1 MNRRKFLSFVG
12 CSCGGFLLPSCTTA
26 PITERKQLKII
37 SEAKL
42 NAQAASVYEKI
53 KEKEKMSDDTKTLN
67 EIKNIGK
74 KMEDSIS
81 EYFDRENLDDPTK
94 NFDWEY
100 ILIDKKKV
108 RNAWCMPGGKIAVY
122 TGILDATKNTNGLA
136 AVMGHEIAHAV
147 AKHSVERASRGT
159 LLNVG
164 TRIIDI
170 ASGGVLSDIN
180 RTTGQ
185 NTIGLLAQL
194 GILNPFN
201 RKQESEADYL
211 GMIFA
216 SLSGYDIRETVK
228 IWERMKELNKGK
240 EPPEFL
246 STHPSS
252 DNRIK
257 DLNKKMRNAWCMP
270 GGKIAVYTGI
280 LDATKNTNGLA
291 AVMGHEIAHAVAK
304 HSVERASR
312 GVILNTSTQ
321 LIDIF
326 SGGKLSQVN
335 RATGMNTVGLL
346 SQLGIMNPFNRKQE
360 SEADYLGMIFSSLSG
375 YDIRETVKIW
385 ERMKEFNKG
394 KAPPEFMSTHPSA
407 DNRIKKINE
416 WTNEIIL
423 DYPPIKV

>member
-1 MNRRKFLSFVG
+1 MLLKMDRRKFLSYVG
-12 CSCGGFLLPSCTTA
+12 CGCCGFVLNACSTA
-26 PITERKQLKII
+26 PITERRQLKII
-37 SEAKL
+37 PEAKL
-42 NAQAASVYEKI
+42 NAQAAQIYEKI
-53 KEKEKMSDDTKTLN
+53 KEKEKLSDDTKKLD
-67 EIKNIGK
+67 EIKDIGK
-74 KMEDSIS
+74 KMENSID
-81 EYFDRENLDDPTK
+81 EYFDKEKIDNPTI

-100 ILIDKKKV
+100 ILIDNKKV

-122 TGILDATKNTNGLA
+122 TGILEVT
-136 AVMGHEIAHAV
+136 
-147 AKHSVERASRGT
+147 
-159 LLNVG
+159 
-164 TRIIDI
+164 
-170 ASGGVLSDIN
+170 
-180 RTTGQ
+180 Q
-185 NTIGLLAQL
+185 
-194 GILNPFN
+194 
-201 RKQESEADYL
+201 
-211 GMIFA
+211 
-216 SLSGYDIRETVK
+216 
-228 IWERMKELNKGK
+228 
-240 EPPEFL
+240 
-246 STHPSS
+246 
-252 DNRIK
+252 
-257 DLNKKMRNAWCMP
+257 
-270 GGKIAVYTGI
+270 
-280 LDATKNTNGLA
+280 NTNGLA

-312 GVILNTSTQ
+312 GVLVNTSTQ

-360 SEADYLGMIFSSLSG
+360 SEADFLGMIFSSLSG